1 MIVCKRI
8 YDPPGPHDG
17 HRVLVDRL
25 WPRGVKRESAAIDEW
40 LKDIAP
46 SNELRRWFG
55 SDVAKWP
62 EFERRYREEL
72 SSPDLQ
78 PQLERLRKMAK
89 SKKVTLLF
97 AKRDEEHN
105 NATALKEVLEEG

>member
-8 YDPPGPHDG
+8 YDPLSSRDG

-25 WPRGVKRESAAIDEW
+25 WPRGVKREDAHIDEW

-55 SDVAKWP
+55 SDAAKWP
-62 EFERRYREEL
+62 EFERRYRAEL
-72 SSPDLQ
+72 ASPDLQ
-78 PQLERLRKMAK
+78 AQIDHLRKIAK
-89 SKKVTLLF
+89 KGRLTLLF
-97 AKRDEEHN
+97 AKRDEERN